1 MKAID
6 STGLM
11 NRQEACPTGSTG
23 FQPVKDFQIYKR
35 NLPHWQSPGSVYFIT
50 FRTFKNIT
58 LSEDARDVVLNSI
71 LFWKGKKFSLY
82 GAIVMPDHAHL
93 ILQPLEKKGTD
104 KMSVAPNKTGSTG
117 LMNRQDACPIGSIG
131 FQPVTYF
138 YSLAEI
144 LHSIKSY
151 SASKVNKL
159 LGKSGSLWLDENF
172 DRIVRDESELLEKMN
187 YIMNNPVKVGLVN
200 KAVEYKWLYLEGMQK
215 NSK

>member
-1 MKAID
+1 MKAND

-11 NRQEACPTGSTG
+11 DRQDACPTGSTG
-23 FQPVKDFQIYKR
+23 FQPVKYFQIYKR

-104 KMSVAPNKTGSTG
+104 KMSVPPNKTGSTG
-117 LMNRQDACPIGSIG
+117 
-131 FQPVTYF
+131 FQPVTSY

-159 LGKSGSLWLDENF
+159 LGESGSLWLDENF
-172 DRIVRDESELLEKMN
+172 DRIVRDEGELLEKMN
-187 YIMNNPVKVGLVN
+187 YITNNPVKVGLVN